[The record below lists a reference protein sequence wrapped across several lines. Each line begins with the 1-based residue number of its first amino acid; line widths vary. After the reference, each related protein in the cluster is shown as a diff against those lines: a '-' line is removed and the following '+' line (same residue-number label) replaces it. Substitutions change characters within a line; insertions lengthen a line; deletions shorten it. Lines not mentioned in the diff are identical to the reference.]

1 MITIKTES
9 EIERM
14 RVSGKLTG
22 NVLELLGKSIRAGMT
37 TAELDRIAYDY
48 IKSVGGEPSFLN
60 YEGYP
65 ASTCISI
72 DENVVHGIPSDEV
85 YVKEGQIVSVDVG
98 VKFNGYHG
106 DAARTF
112 LVGEVSPEKKK
123 LVEVTRECF
132 FKAVEHLRAG
142 TPLGDIGYYV
152 QSHAEA
158 NGYGVERALVGHG
171 IGTEMHEDPSV
182 PNYGRK
188 GTGIRLRSG
197 MCIAIEPMINMGT
210 WQVKF
215 LNDGWGVVTADGK
228 PSAHYENTVVITDDG
243 AEILTL

>member
-37 TAELDRIAYDY
+37 TAELDKIAYDY

-72 DENVVHGIPSDEV
+72 DEKVVHGIPSDEV

-132 FKAVEHLRAG
+132 FKAFEHLRPG
-142 TPLGDIGYYV
+142 MPLGDIGYYV

-158 NGYGVERALVGHG
+158 NGYGVVRALVGHG

>member
-37 TAELDRIAYDY
+37 TAELDKIAYDY

-72 DENVVHGIPSDEV
+72 DEKVVHGIPSDEV
-85 YVKEGQIVSVDVG
+85 YVKEGQIISVDVG

-112 LVGEVSPEKKK
+112 LVGEVAPEKKK

-132 FKAVEHLRAG
+132 FKAFEHLRPG
-142 TPLGDIGYYV
+142 MPLGDIGYYV

-158 NGYGVERALVGHG
+158 NGYGVVRALVGHG
-171 IGTEMHEDPSV
+171 IGSEMHEDPSV